1 MKITDLELKC
11 FIKRIEKKYP
21 NKISCFF
28 YDKKNLQGEYQN

>member
-28 YDKKNLQGEYQN
+28 YDKKIYKVSIEN

>member
-28 YDKKNLQGEYQN
+28 YDNTETSFFT